1 MDIRI
6 FEDQT
11 GLMMFPE
18 KRLDTTSQKNT
29 DVIKL
34 FDNKIDLTITNRENE
49 IEIMCYLL
57 IHRGHERAIGCY
69 IIGKD
74 KYSDRTFEN
83 FKRDADSALK
93 NIGFEHHHDEK
104 ENIVFDHI
112 DEFDRDG
119 QLHRDID
126 LIMEARSSE
135 ERVGYKGGNIGEIAT
150 LCRQILK
157 KINDMKI
164 VISTVESNLGYVNI
178 IRGSVY
184 DGQLSPTSQGRQTLD
199 RQIRKA
205 EQRRIEENRKRDEEK
220 RKLEEDE
227 NRKREVEIARL
238 EEKRKYEDM
247 ESMRKDS
254 ELADANIEKGV
265 KLIEEG
271 LEIKR
276 KAGYDNSY
284 IDYNTGIINDVINGK
299 LSGFPPDKV
308 EDVEY
313 RIVDDKS
320 TSDLS
325 TSDKST
331 SDKSTSDLSTSD
343 KNEKM
348 KKVEIG
354 NNKIHEG
361 SFLVRD
367 AVAAKRRA
375 RYTDVDINFNTKING
390 SCVNIRSYVCPYKDD
405 KCIESDKKDNSDNN
419 EKRYIFGIIPDMKLI
434 HVAAIILIVVIIIVW
449 LLMSRN
455 IYTSYC
461 IPDATGGVCY
471 SANVAIHTMDSI
483 KTVI

>member
-1 MDIRI
+1 MDIKI

-11 GLMMFPE
+11 GLMMFPD

-34 FDNKIDLTITNRENE
+34 FDNKIDLAITNREDE
-49 IEIMCYLL
+49 IEITCYLL
-57 IHRGHERAIGCY
+57 IHRGQERAIGCY
-69 IIGKD
+69 IIGKE
-74 KYSDRTFEN
+74 KYTDRTFEN

-104 ENIVFDHI
+104 ENTVFDHI

-119 QLHRDID
+119 QPHRDID
-126 LIMEARSSE
+126 LIVEARSSE
-135 ERVGYKGGNIGEIAT
+135 ERVGYKGGNIGEIAV

-157 KINDMKI
+157 KINNIKI

-178 IRGSVY
+178 IRGNAY
-184 DGQLSPTSQGRQTLD
+184 EGQLSPTSQGRQTLD

-205 EQRRIEENRKRDEEK
+205 EQRRIEENRKRGEEK
-220 RKLEEDE
+220 RKLEEEE
-227 NRKREVEIARL
+227 NRKREAEIARL

-247 ESMRKDS
+247 ESMRKGS
-254 ELADANIEKGV
+254 ELADSNIEKGI

-313 RIVDDKS
+313 RSADEKI
-320 TSDLS
+320 
-325 TSDKST
+325 TSDKAT
-331 SDKSTSDLSTSD
+331 SDKTISD
-343 KNEKM
+343 KNDKI
-348 KKVEIG
+348 KKTEAG

-361 SFLVRD
+361 AFLVRD

-375 RYTDVDINFNTKING
+375 GYTDVEINFNTKING
-390 SCVNIRSYVCPYKDD
+390 SCVNIRSYVCPYKEDEYCKSD
-405 KCIESDKKDNSDNN
+405 NDKKQ
-419 EKRYIFGIIPDMKLI
+419 EKKVVIRVGNTKMSISITSAKIVFTVLII
-434 HVAAIILIVVIIIVW
+434 IIIIIV
-449 LLMSRN
+449 LLLVSSWFHKYQCGPNNAGSLCR
-455 IYTSYC
+455 Y
-461 IPDATGGVCY
+461 
-471 SANVAIHTMDSI
+471 ANMAINVMN
-483 KTVI
+483 

>member
-1 MDIRI
+1 MDIKI

-49 IEIMCYLL
+49 IEIACYLL
-57 IHRGHERAIGCY
+57 IHRGQERAIGCY

-74 KYSDRTFEN
+74 KYTDRTFEN
-83 FKRDADSALK
+83 FKRDADSTLK
-93 NIGFEHHHDEK
+93 NIGFEHHHNEK
-104 ENIVFDHI
+104 ENTVFDHI

-119 QLHRDID
+119 QPHRDID
-126 LIMEARSSE
+126 LIVEARSSE
-135 ERVGYKGGNIGEIAT
+135 ERVGYKGGNVGDVAV

-157 KINDMKI
+157 KINNIKI

-178 IRGSVY
+178 IRSNVY
-184 DGQLSPTSQGRQTLD
+184 EGQLSPTSQGRQTLD

-220 RKLEEDE
+220 RKLEEE
-227 NRKREVEIARL
+227 ESRKRETENARL

-247 ESMRKDS
+247 ESMRKGA
-254 ELADANIEKGV
+254 ELADSNIEKGV

-299 LSGFPPDKV
+299 LSDFPPDKV
-308 EDVEY
+308 EDIEY
-313 RIVDDKS
+313 RSADEK
-320 TSDLS
+320 T
-325 TSDKST
+325 TSDKTT
-331 SDKSTSDLSTSD
+331 SDRMMSEKITSE
-343 KNEKM
+343 KNDKM
-348 KKVEIG
+348 KKVETG

-361 SFLVRD
+361 SSLVRD
-367 AVAAKRRA
+367 AITVKRRA
-375 RYTDVDINFNTKING
+375 GYTDVEINSNTKIKG
-390 SCVNIRSYVCPYKDD
+390 SCITIRSYVCPYKNDEP
-405 KCIESDKKDNSDNN
+405 CESGNDKKHEEKVVLRVGNTKMAISMTSVKIVIAVLIVAIVISALLLVPQWFYKSRCLSSDTGSMCHYAN
-419 EKRYIFGIIPDMKLI
+419 
-434 HVAAIILIVVIIIVW
+434 AAINMI
-449 LLMSRN
+449 
-455 IYTSYC
+455 
-461 IPDATGGVCY
+461 
-471 SANVAIHTMDSI
+471 
-483 KTVI
+483 